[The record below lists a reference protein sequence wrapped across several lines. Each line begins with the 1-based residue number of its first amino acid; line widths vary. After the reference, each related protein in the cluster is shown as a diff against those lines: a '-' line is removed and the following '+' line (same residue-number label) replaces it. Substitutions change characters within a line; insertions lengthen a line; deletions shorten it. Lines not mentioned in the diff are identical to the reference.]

1 MGKLFDMKESQL
13 IQIDEYAI
21 AMGMKYDPGFS
32 QWVPHKLKEC
42 DVIMALDKKSS
53 VTYLKNTNKF
63 GSECPKT
70 VENTLTL
77 DKQESNTML
86 ADVLPNE

>member
-1 MGKLFDMKESQL
+1 MGTSQV
-13 IQIDEYAI
+13 E
-21 AMGMKYDPGFS
+21 K
-32 QWVPHKLKEC
+32 C

-86 ADVLPNE
+86 ADALPNEWRMKNVQVTFDIIKDSP